1 MTSNCYIIDTSSLIE
16 LNKHNP
22 MDVYPGVWQKIE
34 QLINK
39 DRLLAPRKYYS
50 RLGILTINCIHGQRL
65 KINYSSNQHR
75 SR

>member
-22 MDVYPGVWQKIE
+22 MDVYHGVWQKIE

-39 DRLLAPRKYYS
+39 IESLDIIGMFREEGWKF
-50 RLGILTINCIHGQRL
+50 
-65 KINYSSNQHR
+65 
-75 SR
+75 